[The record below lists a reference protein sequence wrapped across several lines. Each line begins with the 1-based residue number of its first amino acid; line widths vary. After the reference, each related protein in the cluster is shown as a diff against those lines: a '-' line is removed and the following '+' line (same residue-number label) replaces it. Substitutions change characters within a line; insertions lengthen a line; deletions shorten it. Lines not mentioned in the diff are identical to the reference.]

1 MHNLQGLSQEQMG
14 ELLHLAGD
22 AILAWPPPA
31 PESSESPATRPIL
44 RAAGLGYIL
53 TWAGDEYPLP
63 GLVGLRYLVTLIER
77 SPRAIHCADLVDPT
91 GQAKASLG
99 QVWEPDVRVAEKK
112 GPSLRKALATGKD
125 AGGGDLA
132 DSDKAMIKTYLSGTG
147 RHSVAGAEKHRISVY
162 RAMGCALKAIKKSC
176 PGAGNH
182 ISGKLGPMKASTS
195 WRYGEGCYADRHI
208 KHSTVTL
215 QG

>member
-53 TWAGDEYPLP
+53 TWAGDEYALP
-63 GLVGLRYLVTLIER
+63 ELVGLRYLVALIDR
-77 SPRAIHCADLVDPT
+77 SSRAVHCADLLDPT

-99 QVWEPDVRVAEKK
+99 QVWEPEIEVDEKK

-125 AGGGDLA
+125 VGGGDLT
-132 DSDKAMIKTYLSGTG
+132 DGDKAMIEIYQRSTG
-147 RHSVAGAEKHRISVY
+147 RRGVAGETRQRISVF
-162 RAMGCALKAIKKSC
+162 RALRDAIKAIQKCC
-176 PGAGNH
+176 PGAGEH
-182 ISGKLGPMKASTS
+182 IRANLITGN
-195 WRYGEGCYADRHI
+195 WCRYGEGCYADRHAKRPI
-208 KHSTVTL
+208 ITL
-215 QG
+215 